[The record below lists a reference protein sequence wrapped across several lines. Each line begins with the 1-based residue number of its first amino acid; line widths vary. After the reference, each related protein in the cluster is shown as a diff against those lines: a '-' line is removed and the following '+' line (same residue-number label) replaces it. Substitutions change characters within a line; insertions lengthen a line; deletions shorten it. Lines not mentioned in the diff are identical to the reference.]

1 MDGPTPKTHT
11 ADVRVTSSNVCIR
24 FHGPK
29 GAKLYGGSYSDDA
42 LLARAIGIDGRLTER
57 RTVWAYFNNDIDGA
71 AVANAQTLGRLVRE
85 RT

>member
-11 ADVRVTSSNVCIR
+11 ADVRVTSSHVYIL
-24 FHGPK
+24 HGPK
-29 GAKLYGGSYSDDA
+29 GAKLYGGSYSDDV
-42 LLARAIGIDGRLTER
+42 LLAWATGIDAWLTEG

>member
-1 MDGPTPKTHT
+1 MHGQSAST
-11 ADVRVTSSNVCIR
+11 AGC
-24 FHGPK
+24 
-29 GAKLYGGSYSDDA
+29 
-42 LLARAIGIDGRLTER
+42 TER

>member
-11 ADVRVTSSNVCIR
+11 AHVRVTSSNVCIR

-29 GAKLYGGSYSDDA
+29 GAKLYGGSYSDDV
-42 LLARAIGIDGRLTER
+42 LLAWATGIDAWLTEG
-57 RTVWAYFNNDIDGA
+57 RTVWAYFNNDIDCA
-71 AVANAQTLGRLVRE
+71 AVANAQTLGRFVHD